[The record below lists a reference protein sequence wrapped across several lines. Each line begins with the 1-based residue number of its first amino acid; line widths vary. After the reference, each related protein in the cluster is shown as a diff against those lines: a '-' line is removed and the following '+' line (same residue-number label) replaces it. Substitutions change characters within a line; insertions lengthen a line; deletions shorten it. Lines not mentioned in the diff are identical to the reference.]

1 MFFFPDIKRL
11 FLFFAILIS
20 FYVIYCLVDK
30 RQHLLTANKKQTIAE
45 PFESIPSI
53 TNMKSSSLPLCEY
66 VIKSSINSAVNTS
79 IQIDLE
85 MIAKVLRHGCRFLDF
100 EVYSIDNVP
109 KVGYS
114 SNKSFTSIE
123 TEVVDF
129 IDVMKKIASSAFAPP
144 TPNAQDPLFIQLRLK
159 TKNYDILPKMATD
172 IESSIKSRLYDGP
185 VTKDTILSTLSNR
198 VILIVDINY
207 MSNYKAKSCNGQDAN
222 KCNDFSKYVHVN
234 SGSSELY
241 STEDGVVEAQA
252 LSPLKI
258 TENGR
263 TNVKMWQMVTPG
275 FGIHHSDK
283 NSKSF
288 FSFIKRHMIQIVPF
302 KFYMDDDKL
311 QEYENFFS
319 DNGKT
324 AFVPLTSAFN
334 YIEQAERS

>member
-1 MFFFPDIKRL
+1 MFFPDIKRL
-11 FLFFAILIS
+11 LLFFAILIC
-20 FYVIYCLVDK
+20 FYVIYCLVEK
-30 RQHLLTANKKQTIAE
+30 RQQLTKSSTIVEPIVE
-45 PFESIPSI
+45 PFEVIPSI
-53 TNMKSSSLPLCEY
+53 ANMKSSSLPLCEY

-100 EVYSIDNVP
+100 EVYSIDNAP

-129 IDVMKKIASSAFAPP
+129 IDVMKKIASTAFAPP
-144 TPNAQDPLFIQLRLK
+144 TPNAQDPLFVHLRLK
-159 TKNYDILPKMATD
+159 TTNFAILPKMATD
-172 IESSIKSRLYDGP
+172 IDASIKSRLFEGT

-198 VILIVDINY
+198 IIMIVDVNY
-207 MSNYKAKSCNGQDAN
+207 MTNYKAKSCNGEDAN
-222 KCNDFSKYVHVN
+222 KCNDFSKYIHVN
-234 SGSSELY
+234 SGTSELY
-241 STEDGVVEAQA
+241 STEDGVVQAQA
-252 LSPLKI
+252 LTPLKI
-258 TENGR
+258 VENGR
-263 TNVKMWQMVTPG
+263 TNAQSWQMVSPG

-283 NSKSF
+283 NTKSF
-288 FSFIKRHMIQIVPF
+288 FSFVKRNMIQIVPF

-311 QEYENFFS
+311 QEYQNFFS

-324 AFVPLTSAFN
+324 AFVPLTSAYN

>member
-11 FLFFAILIS
+11 FLLFAIIIC

-30 RQHLLTANKKQTIAE
+30 RQKLITPAKKSAME
-45 PFESIPSI
+45 PFEVIPSI

-79 IQIDLE
+79 MQIDLE
-85 MIAKVLRHGCRFLDF
+85 MIANVLKHGCRFLDF
-100 EVYSIDNVP
+100 EVYSIDNAP

-129 IDVMKKIASSAFAPP
+129 VDVMKKLASSAFAPP
-144 TPNAQDPLFIQLRLK
+144 TPNAQDPLFVHLRLK
-159 TKNYDILPKMATD
+159 TKNYEILPKMATD
-172 IESSIKSRLYDGP
+172 IESSIKSRLFDGP

-198 VILIVDINY
+198 IILIVDLNY
-207 MSNYKAKSCNGQDAN
+207 MSNYKAKSCNGVEGD

-252 LSPLKI
+252 LTPLKI

-263 TNVKMWQMVTPG
+263 TNVQTWQMVSPG

-302 KFYMDDDKL
+302 KFYLDDDKL